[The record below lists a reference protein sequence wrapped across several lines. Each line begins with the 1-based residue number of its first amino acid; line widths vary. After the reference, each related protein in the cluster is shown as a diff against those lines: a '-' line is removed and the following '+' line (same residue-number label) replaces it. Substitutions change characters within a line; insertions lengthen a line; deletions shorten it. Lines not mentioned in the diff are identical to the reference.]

1 MRLSKYFCLAVALL
15 FPAVLYAGQIT
26 GSITSGGK
34 AVARANVEINC
45 SGTIGRGATAG
56 DGEYRINV
64 PREGQCT
71 LTLPDYAGA
80 SAPVS
85 STPGPSS
92 YNFELIKRGGNYEL
106 RRR

>member
-1 MRLSKYFCLAVALL
+1 MALF
-15 FPAVLYAGQIT
+15 FPAVLYAGQIS
-26 GSITSGGK
+26 GSISSGGK
-34 AVARANVEINC
+34 GVKANIEINC
-45 SGTIGRGATAG
+45 GGAISKGATAG

-71 LTLPDYAGA
+71 LTLPEYAGA

-92 YNFELIKRGGNYEL
+92 YNFELIKSGGNYEL